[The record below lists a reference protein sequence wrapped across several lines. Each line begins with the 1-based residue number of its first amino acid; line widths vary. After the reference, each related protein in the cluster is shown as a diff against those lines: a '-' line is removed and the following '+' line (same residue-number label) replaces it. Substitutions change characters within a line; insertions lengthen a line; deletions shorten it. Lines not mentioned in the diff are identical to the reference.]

1 MFSIFNLYRYD
12 EIDLPLTSDGLK
24 SWLNDIWKQKEKRL
38 ADFTA
43 TSSFLSDPQAT
54 LDNNQPIDNAL
65 YLALI
70 FWTLVQVNSYQL
82 LFITI
87 KTYKNNM
94 VYL

>member
-1 MFSIFNLYRYD
+1 LIFNLYRYD

-43 TSSFLSDPQAT
+43 TSSFVSDPQAT
-54 LDNNQPIDNAL
+54 LNNNHPIDNAL

-70 FWTLVQVNSYQL
+70 FWTLVQVNIYQL
-82 LFITI
+82 LLITV
-87 KTYKNNM
+87 KAYKYSM

>member
-1 MFSIFNLYRYD
+1 MLSIFNLYRYD

-38 ADFTA
+38 ADFIA
-43 TSSFLSDPQAT
+43 TSSFVSDPQVT
-54 LDNNQPIDNAL
+54 LNNQPIDNAL

-82 LFITI
+82 LLNTI
-87 KTYKNNM
+87 NAYKLS
-94 VYL
+94 V